1 MNARLD
7 ARWHAVKVVNN
18 CSDNGG
24 RRPTRQEFDQ
34 VYSLAYEVKT
44 RRGINDRQLAE
55 ILCPQTDIKTATNR
69 VWHWV
74 KKGRASVI

>member
-1 MNARLD
+1 MNVRLD
-7 ARWHAVKVVNN
+7 ARWHAVRVANN
-18 CSDNGG
+18 WSDNGG

-34 VYSLAYEVKT
+34 VHSLAYEVKT

-74 KKGRASVI
+74 KKGRSSVI